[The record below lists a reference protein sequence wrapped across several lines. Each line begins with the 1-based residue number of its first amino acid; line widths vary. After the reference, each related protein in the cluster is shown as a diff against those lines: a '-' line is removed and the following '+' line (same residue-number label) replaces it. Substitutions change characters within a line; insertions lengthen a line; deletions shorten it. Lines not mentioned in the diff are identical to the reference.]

1 MSGVCPWWSYLF
13 LLSHFTLDNGCDVR
27 QSSAILVLK
36 LVSAGLLA
44 ADHQW
49 RISADGCNLVV
60 SIKLNFHNTLSIQLW
75 RTFIWSICPLERVA
89 HSRLKPKTLVVKN
102 NENKFSHSY
111 ILYNVK
117 QHFHLLNIITP
128 LSLFTFLPFLLPT
141 RSCSKICLLQTIE
154 GFCSAS
160 EGCNW

>member
-27 QSSAILVLK
+27 QSSAILGLK

-60 SIKLNFHNTLSIQLW
+60 TIKLNFHNTLSIQLW

-102 NENKFSHSY
+102 N
-111 ILYNVK
+111 K
-117 QHFHLLNIITP
+117 QIQP
-128 LSLFTFLPFLLPT
+128 LVYFVQCQTFPSAKHYQPPFLIHFSPLPLT
-141 RSCSKICLLQTIE
+141 HQVLFQNLFAPDDRRVLQCI
-154 GFCSAS
+154 
-160 EGCNW
+160 WRL